1 MAFLLDTNIIS
12 ELRKGRSDCNARVW
26 SWYEA
31 TPLEE
36 IYLSVLV
43 LGEMR
48 KGVEMKRKAD
58 PASAAAL
65 ERWLR
70 EVARTHRA
78 RVLSISVEI
87 SEVWGRMTADS
98 PLPVVDGLLAATA
111 RYYGLTVVT
120 RNERDFQRCG
130 VDYINPFAA

>member
-70 EVARTHRA
+70 EVVAPDVALRDLR
-78 RVLSISVEI
+78 R
-87 SEVWGRMTADS
+87 S
-98 PLPVVDGLLAATA
+98 PSFTKAIEAPPSPS
-111 RYYGLTVVT
+111 R
-120 RNERDFQRCG
+120 
-130 VDYINPFAA
+130 